1 MSGSGEII
9 CCSTPVLLKP
19 SCSRSMANRGRRTV
33 AGTLTHRFAIARLAV
48 PLAVAMPH
56 HLERSQIATAWSHS
70 RGGRHVQVP
79 VQSGP
84 SFSNGEY
91 SVGGFRIRKRLGLT
105 CGRSSALPWG
115 DANAWDGQIEC
126 RDKWTSRKS

>member
-70 RGGRHVQVP
+70 GGGGGMYKYLCRAARAFQMENILLEDSGYERG
-79 VQSGP
+79 
-84 SFSNGEY
+84 
-91 SVGGFRIRKRLGLT
+91 LG
-105 CGRSSALPWG
+105 
-115 DANAWDGQIEC
+115 
-126 RDKWTSRKS
+126 